1 MSNTDVEMQGSAM
14 RSGSTQSPYA
24 LIAALGIGQI
34 CAWGSLYY
42 SFPLIAEAMMAELGW
57 SKTDVYGA
65 ATIGLI
71 LAGFLAYPVGVAVD
85 KGHGRALMGGA
96 SLMAGILLALWS
108 QVDNL
113 IGFYLL
119 VAGLGALQAAALYE
133 PAFAVM
139 ARRVGPGRARAG
151 ITAITLW
158 GGFASTVF
166 IPLVQ
171 FLLNHWGWRDAL
183 LVLAVI
189 NGLVCAV
196 AYFGFIRPEK
206 DAIHFSH
213 ADIGHV
219 LTTDKQEVR
228 AAFQKPVFWLLM
240 LALTAYAGA
249 FTAFTFHMY
258 PLLLEGGL
266 TTSNVVWAIA
276 TIGPAQVG
284 GRILIS
290 IFGSGTSMRRIGVFV
305 VAVFPLVFIVLAI
318 QPSSMWVI
326 VAVCIAYG
334 ASNGIFTI
342 VRGLVVP
349 EMLSRRAYGAINGL
363 LTFPSTLARALAP
376 VAAALLWSTTMSY
389 DVVVWAIVA
398 CAVVLAFS
406 FWLAAWTSSQA
417 NEPVMHPTEVAT
429 TRPSARQA
437 PPG

>member
-1 MSNTDVEMQGSAM
+1 MSNTQATVPEEPSRPSETTD
-14 RSGSTQSPYA
+14 SPRA
-24 LIAALGIGQI
+24 LITALGIGQI

-65 ATIGLI
+65 ATIGLV

-85 KGHGRALMGGA
+85 NGHGRALMGGA
-96 SLMAGILLALWS
+96 SLMAGVLLACWS
-108 QVDNL
+108 QVDGL
-113 IGFYLL
+113 LGFYL
-119 VAGLGALQAAALYE
+119 VIAGIGALQAAALYE
-133 PAFAVM
+133 PAFAVI
-139 ARRVGPGRARAG
+139 ARRVGTSKARAG

-171 FLLNHWGWRDAL
+171 FLLDHWGWRDAL
-183 LVLAVI
+183 LVLALI
-189 NGLVCAV
+189 NGLVCAT
-196 AYFGFIRPEK
+196 AYFGFIRPDK
-206 DAIHFSH
+206 DAVHFIHSSH
-213 ADIGHV
+213 GPA

-228 AAFQKPVFWLLM
+228 ATFHKPVFWLLM

-266 TTSNVVWAIA
+266 STSDVVWAIA
-276 TIGPAQVG
+276 TIGPAQVA

-290 IFGSGTSMRRIGVFV
+290 IFGSRMSMRRIGTFV
-305 VAVFPLVFIVLAI
+305 VAVFPLVFLVLALR
-318 QPSSMWVI
+318 PSSMLIVI
-326 VAVCIAYG
+326 AVCVVYG

-363 LTFPSTLARALAP
+363 LTFPSTLARAFAP
-376 VAAALLWSTTMSY
+376 VAAALLWSSTMSY
-389 DVVVWAIVA
+389 GVVVWSIAA
-398 CAVVLAFS
+398 CAALLTLS
-406 FWLAAWTSSQA
+406 FWLAAWTSHS
-417 NEPVMHPTEVAT
+417 MSRGH
-429 TRPSARQA
+429 R
-437 PPG
+437 

>member
-1 MSNTDVEMQGSAM
+1 MSNTDVEMQDLS
-14 RSGSTQSPYA
+14 RPSGSTQSPYA
-24 LIAALGIGQI
+24 LITALGIGQI

-65 ATIGLI
+65 ATIGLVI
-71 LAGFLAYPVGVAVD
+71 AGFLAYPVGVAVD
-85 KGHGRALMGGA
+85 KGHGRMLMGGA
-96 SLMAGILLALWS
+96 SLMAAVLLALWS
-108 QVDNL
+108 QVDSL

-119 VAGLGALQAAALYE
+119 IAGIGGLQAAALYE
-133 PAFAVM
+133 PAFAVI
-139 ARRVGPGRARAG
+139 ARRVGAGRARAG

-171 FLLNHWGWRDAL
+171 FLLDHWGWREAL
-183 LVLAVI
+183 LVLALI

-196 AYFGFIRPEK
+196 AHFGFIRSEK
-206 DAIHFSH
+206 DAVHFNQSH
-213 ADIGHV
+213 HESPLA
-219 LTTDKQEVR
+219 TDKQAVR
-228 AAFQKPVFWLLM
+228 AAFHTPVFWLLM

-266 TTSNVVWAIA
+266 STSNVVWAIA
-276 TIGPAQVG
+276 TIGPAQVA
-284 GRILIS
+284 GRVLIS
-290 IFGSGTSMRRIGVFV
+290 IFGSGTSMRRIGTFV

-318 QPSSMWVI
+318 GPSSMWVI
-326 VAVCIAYG
+326 TAACVVYG

-363 LTFPSTLARALAP
+363 LTFPSTLARAVAP
-376 VAAALLWSTTMSY
+376 LVAAWLWSRTMSY
-389 DVVVWAIVA
+389 DVVVWSIAA
-398 CAVVLAFS
+398 CAALLTLS
-406 FWLAAWTSSQA
+406 FWLAAWASRVKLPHS
-417 NEPVMHPTEVAT
+417 P
-429 TRPSARQA
+429 
-437 PPG
+437 

>member
-1 MSNTDVEMQGSAM
+1 M
-14 RSGSTQSPYA
+14 
-24 LIAALGIGQI
+24 L
-34 CAWGSLYY
+34 
-42 SFPLIAEAMMAELGW
+42 ELGW

-65 ATIGLI
+65 ATIGLV

-85 KGHGRALMGGA
+85 KGYGRVLMGGA

-108 QVDNL
+108 QVDSL
-113 IGFYLL
+113 LGFYLL
-119 VAGLGALQAAALYE
+119 IAGLGALQAAALYE

-139 ARRVGPGRARAG
+139 ARRVGVGRARAG

-171 FLLNHWGWRDAL
+171 FLLDHWGWRDAL
-183 LVLAVI
+183 LVLALI
-189 NGLVCAV
+189 NGLICAV

-213 ADIGHV
+213 PDNV
-219 LTTDKQEVR
+219 NTLTTDKDEVR
-228 AAFQKPVFWLLM
+228 AAFHKPVFWLLM

-266 TTSNVVWAIA
+266 STSNVVWAIA
-276 TIGPAQVG
+276 TIGPAQVA

-290 IFGSGTSMRRIGVFV
+290 IFGSGTSMRRIGTFV
-305 VAVFPLVFIVLAI
+305 VAVFPLVFIVLALR
-318 QPSSMWVI
+318 PSSMWVI
-326 VAVCIAYG
+326 TTVCIVYG

-363 LTFPSTLARALAP
+363 LTFPSTLARAFAP
-376 VAAALLWSTTMSY
+376 VAAALLWSSSMSY
-389 DVVVWAIVA
+389 GVVVWAIA
-398 CAVVLAFS
+398 ASAALLTLS
-406 FWLAAWTSSQA
+406 FWLAAWTSHS
-417 NEPVMHPTEVAT
+417 MS
-429 TRPSARQA
+429 TR
-437 PPG
+437 

>member
-1 MSNTDVEMQGSAM
+1 MANIQANTLEASS
-14 RSGSTQSPYA
+14 RSPATADNSRGLT
-24 LIAALGIGQI
+24 IALGIGQI

-65 ATIGLI
+65 ATLGLV

-85 KGHGRALMGGA
+85 KGYGRVLMGGA
-96 SLMAGILLALWS
+96 SLMAAVLLALWS
-108 QVDNL
+108 QVDSL
-113 IGFYLL
+113 LGFYLL

-139 ARRVGPGRARAG
+139 ARRVGAGKARAG

-171 FLLNHWGWRDAL
+171 FLLDHWGWRDAL
-183 LVLAVI
+183 LVLALI
-189 NGLVCAV
+189 NGLICAV

-206 DAIHFSH
+206 DAVHFSH
-213 ADIGHV
+213 PDNV
-219 LTTDKQEVR
+219 NTLTTDKEEVR
-228 AAFQKPVFWLLM
+228 AALHKPVFWLLM
-240 LALTAYAGA
+240 VALTAYAGA

-266 TTSNVVWAIA
+266 STSNVVWAIA
-276 TIGPAQVG
+276 TIGPAQVA

-290 IFGSGTSMRRIGVFV
+290 IFGSGTSMRCIGTFV
-305 VAVFPLVFIVLAI
+305 VAVFPLVFIVLALG
-318 QPSSMWVI
+318 PSNMWVI
-326 VAVCIAYG
+326 TAACVVYG

-363 LTFPSTLARALAP
+363 LTFPSTLARAVAP
-376 VAAALLWSTTMSY
+376 LVAAWLWSRTISY
-389 DVVVWAIVA
+389 DVVVWSIAA
-398 CAVVLAFS
+398 CAALLTLS
-406 FWLAAWTSSQA
+406 FWLAAWASRVKLPHS
-417 NEPVMHPTEVAT
+417 P
-429 TRPSARQA
+429 
-437 PPG
+437 

>member
-1 MSNTDVEMQGSAM
+1 MQGELS
-14 RSGSTQSPYA
+14 RSPETADGPRG
-24 LIAALGIGQI
+24 LIIALGIGQI

-65 ATIGLI
+65 ATVGLV

-85 KGHGRALMGGA
+85 KGYGRVLMGGA
-96 SLMAGILLALWS
+96 SLMAGVLLAFWS
-108 QVDNL
+108 QVDSL
-113 IGFYLL
+113 LGFYLL
-119 VAGLGALQAAALYE
+119 IAGIGGLQAAALYE
-133 PAFAVM
+133 PAFAVI
-139 ARRVGPGRARAG
+139 ARRVGAGRARSG

-171 FLLNHWGWRDAL
+171 FLLDHWGWREAL
-183 LVLAVI
+183 VVLALI

-196 AYFGFIRPEK
+196 AHFGFIRSEK
-206 DAIHFSH
+206 DAVHFSH
-213 ADIGHV
+213 PHPENPLA
-219 LTTDKQEVR
+219 TDKQEVR
-228 AAFQKPVFWLLM
+228 AAFHKPVFWLLM

-266 TTSNVVWAIA
+266 STSSVVWAIA
-276 TIGPAQVG
+276 TIGPAQVA

-290 IFGSGTSMRRIGVFV
+290 VFGSGTSMRRIGTFV
-305 VAVFPLVFIVLAI
+305 VAIFPLVFVVLAL

-326 VAVCIAYG
+326 TAACVVYG

-342 VRGLVVP
+342 VRGLLVP

-363 LTFPSTLARALAP
+363 LSFPSTLARAFAP
-376 VAAALLWSTTMSY
+376 VAVAWLWSTTRSY
-389 DVVVWAIVA
+389 DVVVWSIAA
-398 CAVVLAFS
+398 CAVVLALS
-406 FWLAAWTSSQA
+406 FWLAAWASRL
-417 NEPVMHPTEVAT
+417 
-429 TRPSARQA
+429 RPAR
-437 PPG
+437 